1 MGTSVKS
8 HQRLSNLNL
17 PAKTSF
23 HAVIAFATAA
33 QYSMNISIISIGL
46 NQNDWVE
53 KEKKLLLI
61 LFCPFSRHIKKTKS

>member
-33 QYSMNISIISIGL
+33 QYSIKRYLSVLADIEGITKTIGL
-46 NQNDWVE
+46 ERRRSSYLYSSVH
-53 KEKKLLLI
+53 
-61 LFCPFSRHIKKTKS
+61 SHGT